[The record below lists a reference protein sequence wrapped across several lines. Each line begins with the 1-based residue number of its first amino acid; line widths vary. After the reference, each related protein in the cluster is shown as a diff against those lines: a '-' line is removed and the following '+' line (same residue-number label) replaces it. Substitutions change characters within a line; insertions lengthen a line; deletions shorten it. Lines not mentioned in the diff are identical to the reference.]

1 MSYIIATDS
10 SSNIPRE
17 IVKKLEI
24 PVLPFHYTMD
34 GEEYRETLLEE
45 EVQRRAF
52 FAAMRINVEVKT
64 SLINFNEFEEFFE
77 PFPSFRN
84 GSKNSSMNSK
94 NFSNHF

>member
-34 GEEYRETLLEE
+34 GEEYRETLLDN
-45 EVQRRAF
+45 
-52 FAAMRINVEVKT
+52 MK
-64 SLINFNEFEEFFE
+64 
-77 PFPSFRN
+77 
-84 GSKNSSMNSK
+84 
-94 NFSNHF
+94 